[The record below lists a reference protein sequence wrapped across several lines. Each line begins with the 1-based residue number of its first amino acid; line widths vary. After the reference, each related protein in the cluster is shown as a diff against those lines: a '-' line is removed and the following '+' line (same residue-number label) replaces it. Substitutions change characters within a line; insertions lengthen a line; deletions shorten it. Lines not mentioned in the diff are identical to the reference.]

1 VERTRGD
8 LSRRWRRFVPRT
20 MGARLVLTAALLA
33 FVTTAV
39 TLGINAALVN
49 ARAEAWTRSD
59 VAASVQGF
67 RSFLTLEVQGL
78 GEPLSHIATTPAFR
92 SLCAKSD
99 KAGLQREY
107 GTRLVEETGA
117 GALVCLGE
125 TGTVLLSHGPDA
137 DTSTLRAL
145 AVARGSL
152 ETTGLVRLSDGVAIV
167 YGAQVM
173 APDGSRPVGYVIAAR
188 AFGAPQLAQFDTMMR
203 TVRSSLHDPAYRPA
217 GVALRAMAVGGGT
230 ASFGTTGDVVVAI
243 SDLPAAGGGS
253 VGTLELRDL
262 DPRGLRAS
270 SVATESAILAALAAA
285 LIGIGLGL
293 WLAGIMRRPIGRM
306 IRQMRRR
313 AVAAAKGETDA
324 GESPGT
330 DPILPVEFQELA
342 TVIED
347 LIRGLDAGRAELERA
362 KRETESAEEI
372 LGVVVNESREA
383 KIVLENDLVVIA
395 NPAAVEAVGAP
406 LSDLVAHTATSA
418 LSRVR
423 VTAEDGV
430 DLTGAELVERAL
442 EGRTT
447 AALTLPDGSQRWYA
461 VDAVR
466 HVDDRR
472 ERVLLTARDVTEERR
487 ISSIRAEII
496 SLVGH
501 DLRSPLTVVI
511 GYLDLM
517 TRPMTDAERAR
528 AIDAARRNA
537 ARMAD
542 LLEDLLSATRAEELL
557 AASDLVPTS
566 LSALAEEVVASLG
579 PTHSERPLLLD
590 LQCDPIVLGEE
601 KRLRQVLVNLVTNAY
616 KYSPDPDAIVVRIRC
631 DEKNAFME
639 VVDHGPGIPSEERDH
654 VFERFARLHVGEGR
668 QGVGLGL
675 YIVNIIARNHGGSV
689 HVEETPGGGATFVV
703 TLPLVGTMVDGEF
716 VL

>member
-1 VERTRGD
+1 MERARGD
-8 LSRRWRRFVPRT
+8 SSRLWQRFVPRT
-20 MGARLVLTAALLA
+20 MGARLVLTAAFLA

-59 VAASVQGF
+59 VVATVQGF
-67 RSFLTLEVQGL
+67 RSFLTLEGQGL
-78 GEPLSHIATTPAFR
+78 SGPLTHIARTPSFR

-107 GTRLVEETGA
+107 GTLLLDETGA
-117 GALVCLGE
+117 NALLCLGATGDALVSNGA
-125 TGTVLLSHGPDA
+125 GADLSR
-137 DTSTLRAL
+137 LRDL

-152 ETTGLVRLSDGVAIV
+152 DTSGFVRLSGGVAIV
-167 YGAQVM
+167 YGAQVV
-173 APDGSRPVGYVIAAR
+173 APDGSGRVGYLIAAR
-188 AFGAPQLAQFDTMMR
+188 TLGAARLAEFDTMMR
-203 TVRSSLHDPAYRPA
+203 TVRSSLHESAYRPA
-217 GVALRAMAVGGGT
+217 GVALRSMPVDGGV
-230 ASFGTTGDVVVAI
+230 ASYGMNGGVVVAV

-253 VGTLELRDL
+253 AGTIELRDL
-262 DPRGLRAS
+262 DPRGLRVS

-285 LIGIGLGL
+285 IIGIGLGL

-313 AVAAAKGETDA
+313 AVAAARGETDA
-324 GESPGT
+324 SQSPGT

-342 TVIED
+342 SVIED
-347 LIRGLDAGRAELERA
+347 LIGGLDAGRAELERA

-395 NPAAVEAVGAP
+395 NPAAVDAVDAP
-406 LSDLVAHTATSA
+406 LSDLIGHTATSA
-418 LSRVR
+418 LSGVR
-423 VTAEDGV
+423 VADEDGGG
-430 DLTGAELVERAL
+430 LTGAELIERAL
-442 EGRTT
+442 EARTT
-447 AALTLPDGSQRWYA
+447 VALTLSDGSQRWYA

-528 AIDAARRNA
+528 ALDAARRNA

-566 LSALAEEVVASLG
+566 LSALAEEVVASLA

-590 LQCDPIVLGEE
+590 QQCDPIVLGEE

-616 KYSPDPDAIVVRIRC
+616 KYSPDPDPIVVRIRC
-631 DEKNAFME
+631 DEKSAFME
-639 VVDHGPGIPSEERDH
+639 VVDHGPGIPPEERHH
-654 VFERFARLHVGEGR
+654 VFERFARLNSGEGR

-689 HVEETPGGGATFVV
+689 HVEETPGGGGTFVV
-703 TLPLVGTMVDGEF
+703 TLPLVGTMIDGEF